1 MMGAMEPGH
10 WQAVVEVEVTDTD
23 TGGGIS
29 VSLEMRTVEVK
40 AEEVMCV
47 EAA

>member
-1 MMGAMEPGH
+1 MGAMEPGH

>member
-1 MMGAMEPGH
+1 MGAMESGH
-10 WQAVVEVEVTDTD
+10 WQAVVEVELTDMD

-40 AEEVMCV
+40 AEEVMYV